1 MLQQSSIAADE
12 RWGSRVEQSHVGA
25 VQCRVEC
32 FAHSPV
38 MPFAVLTIPSHHYD
52 ALRGDALTGDHAV
65 VEHVGES
72 AGLGRDAVWLPAGSH
87 VVHIG
92 RR

>member
-1 MLQQSSIAADE
+1 LSD
-12 RWGSRVEQSHVGA
+12 QSHVGGF
-25 VQCRVEC
+25 QCRVEC

-65 VEHVGES
+65 VEHVGEWF
-72 AGLGRDAVWLPAGSH
+72 GLGAVLIPTGSN
-87 VVHIG
+87 VVHVEG
-92 RR
+92 R

>member
-1 MLQQSSIAADE
+1 
-12 RWGSRVEQSHVGA
+12 
-25 VQCRVEC
+25 
-32 FAHSPV
+32 

-65 VEHVGES
+65 VEHVGEW
-72 AGLGRDAVWLPAGSH
+72 LGRGVVWCGVVFLPAGSDGH
-87 VVHIG
+87 VVHVV